1 MSVKKL
7 PSLDDMERIPH
18 TELPEKLD
26 EMFERID
33 KEDIAF
39 IITEDGEDKYVLC
52 PYAWFDFAQDD
63 DFGCMVN
70 SAIRNELNHPSEN
83 VEAVQRFITNHINSF
98 DHRTVAVAIE
108 DIEYAS
114 RSKLRA
120 FENSESWM
128 GIRNLLLTR
137 LLEMERKQK
146 ENSNEQ

>member
-1 MSVKKL
+1 MSTKKL
-7 PSLDDMERIPH
+7 PSLEGMERIPH
-18 TELPEKLD
+18 TDLPDKLD
-26 EMFERID
+26 EMFERIE

-39 IITEDGEDKYVLC
+39 VITEGGEDKYILC

-83 VEAVQRFITNHINSF
+83 VEAVQRFITNHIESF

-114 RSKLRA
+114 RSELRV
-120 FENSESWM
+120 FESKESWM
-128 GIRNLLLTR
+128 GSRNLLLAR
-137 LLEMERKQK
+137 LLEMERKK
-146 ENSNEQ
+146 GDRSNE

>member
-1 MSVKKL
+1 MSTKKL
-7 PSLDDMERIPH
+7 PSLEGMERIPH
-18 TELPEKLD
+18 TDLPDKLD
-26 EMFERID
+26 EMFERIE

-39 IITEDGEDKYVLC
+39 VITEGGEDKYILC

-83 VEAVQRFITNHINSF
+83 VEAVQRFITNHIESF

-114 RSKLRA
+114 RSELRV
-120 FENSESWM
+120 FENKESWM
-128 GIRNLLLTR
+128 GSRNLLLAR
-137 LLEMERKQK
+137 LLEMERKK
-146 ENSNEQ
+146 GDRSNE